1 MHSASLPMYTGY
13 KTLLTP
19 KLKEQCLE
27 KHCNCQPGFCLSKRT
42 EMIHCISIKKVRR
55 EGCEIENHYCLRA
68 KPQAIDKRG
77 KKCYFRGLIDRSLLA
92 SSGNP

>member
-1 MHSASLPMYTGY
+1 MHFESLPMRIGY
-13 KTLLTP
+13 KTLLTSN
-19 KLKEQCLE
+19 LKEQCLE
-27 KHCNCQPGFCLSKRT
+27 TDYNPQPGFCLSKRT